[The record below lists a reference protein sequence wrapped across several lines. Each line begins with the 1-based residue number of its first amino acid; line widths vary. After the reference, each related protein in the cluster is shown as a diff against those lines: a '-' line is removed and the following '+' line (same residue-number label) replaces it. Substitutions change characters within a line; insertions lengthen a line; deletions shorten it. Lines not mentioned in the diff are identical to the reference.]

1 MTREWWEKVCYHS
14 LGHRTSQEMTYDIC
28 RMALERGVPGDFVE
42 CGVYAGASSAIMAK
56 AIMEHVANRGEYAL
70 SDNRRV
76 HLFDSFE
83 GIPLAGPEDSELA
96 HKPSGEAKCSLEDV
110 KKNMRDWGIPDEL
123 LVYHPGWFE
132 ESVPRWM
139 DSRQYAEELGVA
151 YGDHITKLPGIAVL
165 RLDGDLYR
173 STKVCM
179 DYLYPLVP
187 QGGYVIVDDFDLSGC
202 KKAILEATNPAPI
215 YFRKPNEPPKTS

>member
-1 MTREWWEKVCYHS
+1 MTKQWWEKVCYHS

-28 RMALERGVPGDFVE
+28 RMALERGIPGDFVE
-42 CGVYAGASSAIMAK
+42 CGVYAGASSAIMAR
-56 AIMEHVANRGEYAL
+56 AILDQSEEDEYDYGSL
-70 SDNRRV
+70 RRV

-96 HKPSGEAKCSLEDV
+96 HKPSGEAKCLLEDV

-132 ESVPRWM
+132 DTVRPGLVGRLP
-139 DSRQYAEELGVA
+139 YADVQQ
-151 YGDHITKLPGIAVL
+151 IAVL

-179 DYLYPLVP
+179 DYLYPLVS

-215 YFRKPNEPPKTS
+215 YFRKPNEPPKIS

>member
-1 MTREWWEKVCYHS
+1 MTKQWWEKVCYHS

-28 RMALERGVPGDFVE
+28 RMALERGIPGDFVE
-42 CGVYAGASSAIMAK
+42 CGVYAGASSAIMAR
-56 AIMEHVANRGEYAL
+56 AILDQSEEDEYDYGSL
-70 SDNRRV
+70 RRV

-96 HKPSGEAKCSLEDV
+96 HKPSGEAKCLLEDV

-132 ESVPRWM
+132 DTVRPGPVGRLP
-139 DSRQYAEELGVA
+139 YADVQQ
-151 YGDHITKLPGIAVL
+151 IAVL

-179 DYLYPLVP
+179 DYLYPLVS

-215 YFRKPNEPPKTS
+215 YFRKPNEPPKIS